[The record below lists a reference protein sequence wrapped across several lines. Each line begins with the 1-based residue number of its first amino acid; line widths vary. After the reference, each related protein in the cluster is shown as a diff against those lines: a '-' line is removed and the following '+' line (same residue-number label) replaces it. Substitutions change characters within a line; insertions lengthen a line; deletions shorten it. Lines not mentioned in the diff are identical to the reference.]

1 MSRLNWIEALNSV
14 PRIVAIAHKQ
24 YPGGVRERREI
35 EALLDAGY
43 EIDVICLRQPGQLFY
58 ESSGKLRVYRI
69 PLSHRRTG
77 KIRFML
83 EYSIFFILS
92 LILLSLFQL
101 RRHYRIVQVH
111 NIPDFLVFGAIVP
124 KILGARILLDIRDP
138 MPETFQY
145 KFGLSEGSFWI
156 TLMQWIE
163 KVAVKFS
170 DHVLAVHEPLREI
183 HIRRGCPPERISA
196 IMNLPDENIFV
207 MVSDFHWPNSTPP
220 NFNLIYTGTIGKRHG
235 IQTALKG
242 LPILIKAIPGINLRI
257 IGEGEY
263 LEELKR
269 LARNLGV
276 YSHVSF
282 ELPIPLDRIP
292 HELQRSDVG
301 IALQEGLFG
310 ELAFPTKVGEYMA
323 MNIPAIVSKTSITQ
337 KYFCEDMVAFI
348 PPGDVMA
355 FVAQVRKLYSDSVY
369 GRNLAL
375 NGQNFLKEYNWASE
389 KVRYLEI
396 VRNLISS

>member
-1 MSRLNWIEALNSV
+1 LDYFLKVMTW
-14 PRIVAIAHKQ
+14 VAVIAHKDF
-24 YPGGVRERREI
+24 PGGVRERREI
-35 EALLDAGY
+35 EALIDAGY
-43 EIDVICLRQPGQLFY
+43 DVDLICLRQPAQFLT
-58 ESSGKLRVYRI
+58 ESLDHLHIYRI
-69 PLSHRRTG
+69 PLTHKRSGR
-77 KIRFML
+77 IRFML
-83 EYSIFFILS
+83 EYGTFLIFSFL
-92 LILLSLFQL
+92 LITLLQL
-101 RRHYRIVQVH
+101 RHRYKLVQVH
-111 NIPDFLVFGAIVP
+111 NIPDFLVFGAAVP
-124 KILGARILLDIRDP
+124 KLFGAHILLDIRDP

-163 KVAVKFS
+163 KVSVKFS

-196 IMNLPDENIFV
+196 IMNLPDENIFEP
-207 MVSDFHWPNSTPP
+207 VSDFRWPNTTPP
-220 NFNLIYTGTIGKRHG
+220 NFSLIYAGTIGKRHG

-242 LPILIKAIPGINLRI
+242 LPILVKDIPGINLRI

-263 LEELKR
+263 LEELER
-269 LARNLGV
+269 LAIKIGV
-276 YSHVSF
+276 HSYVSF
-282 ELPIPLDRIP
+282 ESPIPLDKIP

-355 FVAQVRKLYSDSVY
+355 FVTQVRKLYSDPIY

-375 NGQNFLKEYNWASE
+375 NGQKFLKEYNWASE